1 MDAHRWDQ
9 RRFAELRASRHSP
22 ASRRAYEAMFSL
34 LSGHDLKR
42 ASEWD
47 LFARFCEA
55 GRIEVDPAE
64 IEMLDPPWPDLKVD
78 VLGHY
83 RYFELGE
90 IVQEDWVKALAR
102 SEKKP
107 IFHSPLPLITV
118 WSPLASMIQKKA
130 MKRYVPEATPLS
142 LLLYL
147 VPERSQMDRDQ
158 VSGQRT
164 GARDSFSFPE
174 QRVRPHVGLY
184 GKRESHLV
192 LDVEENDSACK
203 MRAQGARIPLRPNPW
218 RSEIIPQPTAAICGA
233 LSPFPNSAWIT
244 HHPETIDLRLAS
256 GDDAPQ

>member
-142 LLLYL
+142 LLLYWSRNAPKWTAIKSL
-147 VPERSQMDRDQ
+147 VSEREREIRSVFQNSVFDHMWVFMANENRI
-158 VSGQRT
+158 
-164 GARDSFSFPE
+164 SFSMS
-174 QRVRPHVGLY
+174 
-184 GKRESHLV
+184 K
-192 LDVEENDSACK
+192 K
-203 MRAQGARIPLRPNPW
+203 MIVPVK
-218 RSEIIPQPTAAICGA
+218 
-233 LSPFPNSAWIT
+233 
-244 HHPETIDLRLAS
+244 
-256 GDDAPQ
+256 

>member
-1 MDAHRWDQ
+1 
-9 RRFAELRASRHSP
+9 
-22 ASRRAYEAMFSL
+22 MFSL

-47 LFARFCEA
+47 LFARFCKA

-142 LLLYL
+142 LLLYWSRNAPKWTAIKSL
-147 VPERSQMDRDQ
+147 VSEREREIRSVFQNSVFDHMWVFMANENRI
-158 VSGQRT
+158 
-164 GARDSFSFPE
+164 SFSMS
-174 QRVRPHVGLY
+174 
-184 GKRESHLV
+184 K
-192 LDVEENDSACK
+192 K
-203 MRAQGARIPLRPNPW
+203 MIVPVK
-218 RSEIIPQPTAAICGA
+218 
-233 LSPFPNSAWIT
+233 
-244 HHPETIDLRLAS
+244 
-256 GDDAPQ
+256 